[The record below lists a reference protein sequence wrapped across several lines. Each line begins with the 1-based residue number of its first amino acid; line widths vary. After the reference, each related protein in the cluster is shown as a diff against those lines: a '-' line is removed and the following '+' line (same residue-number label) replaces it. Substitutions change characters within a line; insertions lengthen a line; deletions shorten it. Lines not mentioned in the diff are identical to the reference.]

1 MFGVSAARANDQPA
15 GTGLPRRD
23 VPRLHLHVIALPGT
37 VDSSPIFLHRVD
49 VDGRVRDA
57 LFMTTTYGR
66 TIAMTT
72 GGVRLWTFT
81 PSAYGSVAGS
91 YRITTATPAADP
103 DRRYLYASSP
113 DGLIHKL
120 SIATGREA
128 TGGGWPVRVTLL
140 PAREKIAS
148 ALGVWHG
155 RLYVTVGGYIGDT
168 PPYQGH
174 VVVIRLRDGRIS
186 GIFNTLCS
194 QRHTL
199 IDPPSCPESDSAIWG
214 RAGAVVD
221 PASGDVLVATGN
233 AAFDGRSYWGDSVLE
248 LDPGVQSVRS
258 SFTPT
263 DQAHL
268 NADDLDL
275 GSSSPVLLS
284 SHGPIV
290 AQGGKAGVI
299 QLVDM
304 GRQGTG
310 ALGGE
315 LQTIPT
321 PGARS
326 SSPRWRSGTG
336 PAAPPGCS
344 LQTARARQ
352 PGG

>member
-1 MFGVSAARANDQPA
+1 M
-15 GTGLPRRD
+15 
-23 VPRLHLHVIALPGT
+23 
-37 VDSSPIFLHRVD
+37 
-49 VDGRVRDA
+49 
-57 LFMTTTYGR
+57 
-66 TIAMTT
+66 
-72 GGVRLWTFT
+72 
-81 PSAYGSVAGS
+81 
-91 YRITTATPAADP
+91 
-103 DRRYLYASSP
+103 YASSP

-120 SIATGREA
+120 SIATGREV

-140 PAREKIAS
+140 PEREKIAS
-148 ALGVWHG
+148 ALGVWHD

-199 IDPPSCPESDSAIWG
+199 IDRPSCPESDSAIWG

-233 AAFDGRSYWGDSVLE
+233 AAFDGRSYWGDSLLQ
-248 LDPGVQSVRS
+248 LDPGVRSVRR

-268 NADDLDL
+268 NANDLDL

-310 ALGGE
+310 GLGGQ
-315 LQTIPT
+315 LQTVPA
-321 PGARS
+321 PGGAPLFTAMAVWHRAGGLHMDVRGRRLGHGRLAADRRRVVRAAARVVERHRRHQS
-326 SSPRWRSGTG
+326 
-336 PAAPPGCS
+336 
-344 LQTARARQ
+344 RARRRPPVRLRPRRWAERVCARHRPAGRETSGR
-352 PGG
+352 PGSLELADRRGRGGGAAVGDANDHATTGQLDLYRP